1 MSKSCFEEFYNLIS
15 EFEQMKKFE
24 ISQPEKDKILL
35 KKENQTY
42 EIFHSASEKRIV
54 LRNDNANISTWLFD
68 DENLSKKDLNMIAQ
82 DFAEALNQST
92 PKTAKNAKKK
102 CPNDE
107 SNVTGL
113 FFANRMV
120 NIFPEIKDDIYIEK
134 ECYSEFRAVTFT
146 KEILIPKINNLLS
159 NPKANHME
167 IKKLGKLLSDLYSNA
182 SLDVRSIIT
191 IGLLNNLNNEAVLQN
206 FLSDELKKAWQH
218 ALKYKGKKV
227 KPEKQKKKA
236 SFMSK
241 ALEYQRE
248 GQNQKK

>member
-1 MSKSCFEEFYNLIS
+1 VSKSCFEEIYNLLS
-15 EFEQMKKFE
+15 GFEQIKKFE
-24 ISQPEKDKILL
+24 ISHLEKDKILL

-42 EIFHSASEKRIV
+42 EIFHSANEKRII
-54 LRNDNANISTWLFD
+54 LRNDSANISTWLFD
-68 DENLSKKDLNMIAQ
+68 EENLSKKDLNMIVQ
-82 DFAEALNQST
+82 DFVETLSQST
-92 PKTAKNAKKK
+92 PKAAKNIKKK
-102 CPNDE
+102 SLNDE

-146 KEILIPKINNLLS
+146 KEILIPKINDLLS
-159 NPKANHME
+159 EPKTNHMT

-191 IGLLNNLNNEAVLQN
+191 VGLLNNLNDASALQD
-206 FLSDELKKAWQH
+206 FLSDELKKAWQY

-227 KPEKQKKKA
+227 KPEKQKKKT

-248 GQNQKK
+248 AQNQKK